1 MISLSEYFESLCD
14 DNDTHENEE
23 HSARVVKKQLRMEQN
38 NIESKLI
45 PALNQ
50 RLTAEH
56 LKKSRLSSSV
66 TNISD
71 QFENRCRELTAM
83 INEIK
88 ENYIEKLEKN
98 KEKIFDELNQTIS
111 NLEGNIK
118 KLETR
123 SFEINEHLGLKDKEI
138 IQKKTENIE
147 EETLFPKAT
156 SVVAEDFCPSKLEK
170 ESVQQI
176 FGHLPEITLNDFSKI
191 SPELEM

>member
-23 HSARVVKKQLRMEQN
+23 HSARVVKKQLRIEQN

-71 QFENRCRELTAM
+71 
-83 INEIK
+83 
-88 ENYIEKLEKN
+88 
-98 KEKIFDELNQTIS
+98 
-111 NLEGNIK
+111 
-118 KLETR
+118 
-123 SFEINEHLGLKDKEI
+123 HLRIAAKSL
-138 IQKKTENIE
+138 
-147 EETLFPKAT
+147 LR
-156 SVVAEDFCPSKLEK
+156 
-170 ESVQQI
+170 
-176 FGHLPEITLNDFSKI
+176 
-191 SPELEM
+191 